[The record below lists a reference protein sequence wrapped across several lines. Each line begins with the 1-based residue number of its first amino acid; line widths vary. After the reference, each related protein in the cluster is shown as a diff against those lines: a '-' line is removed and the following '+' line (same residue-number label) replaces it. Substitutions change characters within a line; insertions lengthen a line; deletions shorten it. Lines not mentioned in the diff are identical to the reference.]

1 MHRRSRA
8 SGGRGEINPDSTYLV
23 WSIDLTDTR
32 GRRHFRPRTSR
43 PELEDDHG
51 ASTTL
56 NGTDR
61 RDRNR
66 PANRGG
72 GRRYEPEYK
81 TVNGIDEVLKNCPEI
96 ETQDGIGD
104 GNGGAGRGNGGGRP
118 KPMDIATLEVK
129 TLTDLRTIAKEA
141 EIPGITT
148 LKKMDLILA
157 ILQANAKQT
166 GNEFANGTLEILQ
179 EGYGFLRRN
188 GYIPSPDDIY
198 VSLSQ
203 IKRFGLRTGD
213 VIQGQIRPPKDNE
226 KYFGLLRIEA
236 INGSDPDIAKD
247 RPNFQKL
254 VPIFPEKRL
263 ILETSSNIISTR
275 LIDLISPVGKGQ
287 RGLIVSQPKAGKTVL
302 LKMIANAI
310 SENHPE
316 MVLMALLIDERPE
329 EVTDFERS
337 VKGEVVS
344 STFDERPDHHIQ
356 VAEMLLEKAKR
367 LVEHGRDVIILLDSI
382 TRLARAYN
390 LVMPSSGKTLSGG
403 LDPNSLHKPKRFL
416 GAARNIE
423 EGGSLTIIATAL
435 VETGSRLD
443 DVIFEEFKGTGNMEL
458 VLNRDLANRRI
469 FPAIDILKSGTRH
482 EELLYSE
489 TEVEAI
495 RNLRAIINSLGDDH
509 GTEFV
514 IDRISNKAFPTNKQ
528 FIEAIPGWYNI
539 FLKGDMRRNG
549 AKIMNGGMR

>member
-1 MHRRSRA
+1 
-8 SGGRGEINPDSTYLV
+8 
-23 WSIDLTDTR
+23 
-32 GRRHFRPRTSR
+32 
-43 PELEDDHG
+43 
-51 ASTTL
+51 
-56 NGTDR
+56 
-61 RDRNR
+61 
-66 PANRGG
+66 
-72 GRRYEPEYK
+72 
-81 TVNGIDEVLKNCPEI
+81 
-96 ETQDGIGD
+96 
-104 GNGGAGRGNGGGRP
+104 
-118 KPMDIATLEVK
+118 MDIATLEEK
-129 TLTDLRTIAKEA
+129 TLTDLRTMAKDA
-141 EIPGITT
+141 EVTGVTT
-148 LKKMDLILA
+148 LKKKDLILA
-157 ILQANAKQT
+157 IVQAKAKES
-166 GNEFANGTLEILQ
+166 GNEFATGTLEILQ

-188 GYIPSPDDIY
+188 GFTPSPEDIY

-236 INGSDPDIAKD
+236 INSADPDQAQN
-247 RPNFQKL
+247 RPQFGKL
-254 VPIFPEKRL
+254 IPIFPDERL
-263 ILETSSNIISTR
+263 ILETTSSIISTR
-275 LIDLISPVGKGQ
+275 LIDLISPIGKGQ

-310 SENHPE
+310 AENHPE

-329 EVTDFERS
+329 EVTDFERN

-356 VAEMLLEKAKR
+356 VAEMLLDKAKR
-367 LVEHGRDVIILLDSI
+367 LVEHGREVIILLDSI

-423 EGGSLTIIATAL
+423 GGGSLTIIATAL

-489 TEVEAI
+489 TEIEAI
-495 RNLRAIINSLGDDH
+495 RNLRAIIDSLGDEH
-509 GTEFV
+509 GAEFV
-514 IDRISNKAFPTNKQ
+514 IDRVGNKAFPTNKQ

-539 FLKGDMRRNG
+539 FLKGDLRRSG
-549 AKIMNGGMR
+549 PKVMNGMR

>member
-1 MHRRSRA
+1 MDITA
-8 SGGRGEINPDSTYLV
+8 LEEKTITELRGM
-23 WSIDLTDTR
+23 
-32 GRRHFRPRTSR
+32 
-43 PELEDDHG
+43 
-51 ASTTL
+51 A
-56 NGTDR
+56 
-61 RDRNR
+61 
-66 PANRGG
+66 
-72 GRRYEPEYK
+72 K
-81 TVNGIDEVLKNCPEI
+81 EI
-96 ETQDGIGD
+96 ELSGVTAMKKSDLIMAILKAQAESSGHIFATG
-104 GNGGAGRGNGGGRP
+104 
-118 KPMDIATLEVK
+118 TLEV
-129 TLTDLRTIAKEA
+129 L
-141 EIPGITT
+141 P
-148 LKKMDLILA
+148 
-157 ILQANAKQT
+157 
-166 GNEFANGTLEILQ
+166 

-188 GYIPSPDDIY
+188 GYTPTPDDIY

-213 VIQGQIRPPKDNE
+213 VIQGQIRAPKDNE

-236 INGSDPDIAKD
+236 INGGDPEFAKN
-247 RPNFQKL
+247 RPDFRKL
-254 VPIFPEKRL
+254 VPVFPDQRL
-263 ILETSSNIISTR
+263 VLETSPKLISTR
-275 LIDLISPVGKGQ
+275 LIDLISRIGKGQ

-316 MVLMALLIDERPE
+316 VVLLALLIDERPE
-329 EVTDFERS
+329 EVTDFERN

-344 STFDERPDHHIQ
+344 STFDERPDNHIQ

-367 LVEHGRDVIILLDSI
+367 LVEHGKDVIILLDSI

-423 EGGSLTIIATAL
+423 DGGSLTIIATAL

-482 EELLYSE
+482 EELLYDE
-489 TEVEAI
+489 KEIEAI
-495 RNLRAIINSLGDDH
+495 RNLRAIIDSLGDQH

-539 FLKGDMRRNG
+539 FLKGDLRRNG
-549 AKIMNGGMR
+549 ISNPNGIR

>member
-1 MHRRSRA
+1 MRNDGRQSGTRRNAPS
-8 SGGRGEINPDSTYLV
+8 
-23 WSIDLTDTR
+23 
-32 GRRHFRPRTSR
+32 
-43 PELEDDHG
+43 
-51 ASTTL
+51 
-56 NGTDR
+56 DR
-61 RDRNR
+61 RPPGNGDR
-66 PANRGG
+66 PHGG
-72 GRRYEPEYK
+72 GRA
-81 TVNGIDEVLKNCPEI
+81 NI
-96 ETQDGIGD
+96 
-104 GNGGAGRGNGGGRP
+104 
-118 KPMDIATLEVK
+118 MDIAQLEDK
-129 TLTDLRTIAKEA
+129 TLTDLRSMAKEC
-141 EIPGITT
+141 EVSSITT
-148 LKKMDLILA
+148 LKKKDLIMA
-157 ILQANAKQT
+157 ILQAQAKSS
-166 GNEFANGTLEILQ
+166 GHEFATGTLEILQ
-179 EGYGFLRRN
+179 EGYGFLRRDS
-188 GYIPSPDDIY
+188 YTPSLDDIY

-213 VIQGQIRPPKDNE
+213 VVQGQIRPPKDNE
-226 KYFGLLRIEA
+226 KYFGLLRIET
-236 INGSDPDIAKD
+236 INGGDPEFTKERPRFDKMTPVYPDD
-247 RPNFQKL
+247 RL
-254 VPIFPEKRL
+254 T
-263 ILETSSNIISTR
+263 LETTSKLISTR
-275 LIDLISPVGKGQ
+275 LIDLISPIGKGQ

-316 MVLMALLIDERPE
+316 VVLMALLIDERPE

-403 LDPNSLHKPKRFL
+403 LDPNSLYKPKRFL

-423 EGGSLTIIATAL
+423 NGGSLTIIATAL

-482 EELLYSE
+482 EELLYNE
-489 TEVEAI
+489 AEVEAI
-495 RNLRAIINSLGDDH
+495 RNLRAIIDSLGDDH

-514 IDRISNKAFPTNKQ
+514 IDRIGNKAFPTNAQ
-528 FIEAIPGWYNI
+528 FIQAIPGWYNI
-539 FLKGDMRRNG
+539 FLKGDLRRNG
-549 AKIMNGGMR
+549 VQKLNGIR

>member
-1 MHRRSRA
+1 M
-8 SGGRGEINPDSTYLV
+8 EPPVELQQDIELPPDG
-23 WSIDLTDTR
+23 D
-32 GRRHFRPRTSR
+32 RP
-43 PELEDDHG
+43 D
-51 ASTTL
+51 
-56 NGTDR
+56 
-61 RDRNR
+61 
-66 PANRGG
+66 
-72 GRRYEPEYK
+72 
-81 TVNGIDEVLKNCPEI
+81 
-96 ETQDGIGD
+96 
-104 GNGGAGRGNGGGRP
+104 NGGAEKGNS
-118 KPMDIATLEVK
+118 MDITALEDK
-129 TLTDLRTIAKEA
+129 TLTELRNIAREI
-141 EIPGITT
+141 EIPSVTT
-148 LKKMDLILA
+148 MKKNDLIMR
-157 ILQANAKQT
+157 ILRAQAESS
-166 GNEFANGTLEILQ
+166 GYIFATGTLEILN

-188 GYIPSPDDIY
+188 GYTPTPDDIY

-236 INGSDPDIAKD
+236 INGGDPEFTKE
-247 RPNFQKL
+247 RPVFDKM
-254 VPIFPEKRL
+254 VPVYPDKRMV
-263 ILETSSNIISTR
+263 LETNSKLISTR
-275 LIDLISPVGKGQ
+275 LIDLISPIGKGQ

-302 LKMIANAI
+302 LKMIANAVT
-310 SENHPE
+310 ENHPE
-316 MVLMALLIDERPE
+316 VVLMALLIDERPE
-329 EVTDFERS
+329 EVTDFERN

-344 STFDERPDHHIQ
+344 STFDERPENHIQ
-356 VAEMLLEKAKR
+356 VAEMVLEKAKR
-367 LVEHGRDVIILLDSI
+367 QVEHGKDVMILLDSI

-403 LDPNSLHKPKRFL
+403 LDPNSLHKPKRFF

-423 EGGSLTIIATAL
+423 NGGSLTIVATAL

-489 TEVEAI
+489 EEVEAI
-495 RNLRAIINSLGDDH
+495 RNLRAIMDSLGDQH

-514 IDRISNKAFPTNKQ
+514 IDRIGNKAFPTNKQ

-539 FLKGDMRRNG
+539 FLKGGLRRGGGGNG
-549 AKIMNGGMR
+549 INGIR

>member
-1 MHRRSRA
+1 MRILRA
-8 SGGRGEINPDSTYLV
+8 QAESSGYI
-23 WSIDLTDTR
+23 
-32 GRRHFRPRTSR
+32 F
-43 PELEDDHG
+43 
-51 ASTTL
+51 
-56 NGTDR
+56 
-61 RDRNR
+61 
-66 PANRGG
+66 
-72 GRRYEPEYK
+72 
-81 TVNGIDEVLKNCPEI
+81 
-96 ETQDGIGD
+96 
-104 GNGGAGRGNGGGRP
+104 
-118 KPMDIATLEVK
+118 AT
-129 TLTDLRTIAKEA
+129 
-141 EIPGITT
+141 
-148 LKKMDLILA
+148 
-157 ILQANAKQT
+157 
-166 GNEFANGTLEILQ
+166 GTLEILN

-188 GYIPSPDDIY
+188 GYTPTPDDIY

-236 INGSDPDIAKD
+236 INGGDPEFTKE
-247 RPNFQKL
+247 RPVFDKM
-254 VPIFPEKRL
+254 VPVYPDKRMV
-263 ILETSSNIISTR
+263 LETNSKLISTR
-275 LIDLISPVGKGQ
+275 LIDLISPIGKGQ

-302 LKMIANAI
+302 LKMIANAVT
-310 SENHPE
+310 ENHPE
-316 MVLMALLIDERPE
+316 VVLMALLIDERPE
-329 EVTDFERS
+329 EVTDFERN

-344 STFDERPDHHIQ
+344 STFDERPENHIQ
-356 VAEMLLEKAKR
+356 VAEMVLEKAKR
-367 LVEHGRDVIILLDSI
+367 QVEHGKDVMILLDSI

-403 LDPNSLHKPKRFL
+403 LDPNSLHKPKRFF

-423 EGGSLTIIATAL
+423 NGGSLTIVATAL

-489 TEVEAI
+489 EEVEAI
-495 RNLRAIINSLGDDH
+495 RNLRAIMDSLGDQH

-514 IDRISNKAFPTNKQ
+514 IDRIGNKAFPTNKQ

-539 FLKGDMRRNG
+539 FLKGGLRRGGGGNG
-549 AKIMNGGMR
+549 LNGIR

>member
-1 MHRRSRA
+1 MELS
-8 SGGRGEINPDSTYLV
+8 ILNNP
-23 WSIDLTDTR
+23 IR
-32 GRRHFRPRTSR
+32 PRRHFRPRTSR
-43 PELEDDHG
+43 PELEDDQGNMKSSGNPNNNYH
-51 ASTTL
+51 
-56 NGTDR
+56 R
-61 RDRNR
+61 RDKKKPPPRYGRNTSS
-66 PANRGG
+66 G
-72 GRRYEPEYK
+72 
-81 TVNGIDEVLKNCPEI
+81 NGERSFKDRAENTEI
-96 ETQDGIGD
+96 ERARKA
-104 GNGGAGRGNGGGRP
+104 NL
-118 KPMDIATLEVK
+118 MDITALEEK
-129 TLTDLRTIAKEA
+129 TLTELRGVAKDCD
-141 EIPGITT
+141 IPKITT
-148 LKKMDLILA
+148 LKKKDLVMA
-157 ILQANAKQT
+157 ILQAQAVSV
-166 GNEFANGTLEILQ
+166 GHEFATGTLEILH
-179 EGYGFLRRN
+179 EGYGFLRKD
-188 GYIPSPDDIY
+188 GYTPSQEDIY

-203 IKRFGLRTGD
+203 IKRFGLRDGD

-226 KYFGLLRIEA
+226 KYFGLIRIEA
-236 INGSDPDIAKD
+236 INGGDPEFAKD
-247 RPNFQKL
+247 RPRFDKM
-254 VPIFPEKRL
+254 VPIFPEERL
-263 ILETSSNIISTR
+263 VMETVPKQISTR
-275 LIDLISPVGKGQ
+275 LIDLVSPIGKGQ

-316 MVLMALLIDERPE
+316 VVLMVLLIDERPE

-356 VAEMLLEKAKR
+356 VAEMLLQKAKR
-367 LVEHGRDVIILLDSI
+367 LVEHGRDVMILLDSI

-403 LDPNSLHKPKRFL
+403 LDPNSLHKPKRFF

-423 EGGSLTIIATAL
+423 EGGSLTIVATAL

-489 TEVEAI
+489 SEIEAI
-495 RNLRAIINSLGDDH
+495 RNLRAIIDSLGDSH
-509 GTEFV
+509 GAEFV
-514 IDRISNKAFPTNKQ
+514 IDRINNKAFPTNTQ

-539 FLKGDMRRNG
+539 FLKGDLRRNG
-549 AKIMNGGMR
+549 GGGPSGIR

>member
-1 MHRRSRA
+1 M
-8 SGGRGEINPDSTYLV
+8 SGPIRGK
-23 WSIDLTDTR
+23 
-32 GRRHFRPRTSR
+32 RHFKPRLSR
-43 PELEDDHG
+43 PELEDDIRPG
-51 ASTTL
+51 EVIDLTEESS
-56 NGTDR
+56 
-61 RDRNR
+61 RNYR
-66 PANRGG
+66 KQPIAGSDNRGQA
-72 GRRYEPEYK
+72 RK
-81 TVNGIDEVLKNCPEI
+81 HNGHGKFSPDNNGS
-96 ETQDGIGD
+96 DNGGD
-104 GNGGAGRGNGGGRP
+104 GKGQT
-118 KPMDIATLEVK
+118 MDITALEDK
-129 TLTDLRTIAKEA
+129 TLTELRTIAKEA
-141 EIPGITT
+141 NVGSITT
-148 LKKMDLILA
+148 LKKQDLILR
-157 ILQANAKQT
+157 ILQAKAESS
-166 GNEFANGTLEILQ
+166 GNQFANGTLEILP

-188 GYIPSPDDIY
+188 GFTPSPDDIY

-236 INGSDPDIAKD
+236 INQNDPETAKS
-247 RPNFQKL
+247 RPNFQDL
-254 VPIFPEKRL
+254 IPVYPDQRL
-263 ILETSSNIISTR
+263 ILETSPKMISTR

-310 SENHPE
+310 TENHPE
-316 MVLMALLIDERPE
+316 MVVMALLIDERPE
-329 EVTDFERS
+329 EVTDFERN
-337 VKGEVVS
+337 VKGEVVA

-356 VAEMLLEKAKR
+356 VTEMLMERAKR

-403 LDPNSLHKPKRFL
+403 LDPNSLHKPKRFF
-416 GAARNIE
+416 GAARKIE
-423 EGGSLTIIATAL
+423 NGGSMTIIATAL

-482 EELLYSE
+482 EELLYGPE
-489 TEVEAI
+489 EIEAI
-495 RNLRAIINSLGDDH
+495 RNLRAIMDSLGDQH

-514 IDRISNKAFPTNKQ
+514 IDRIGNKMFPTNKE
-528 FIEAIPGWYNI
+528 FIKAIPGWYNI
-539 FLKGDMRRNG
+539 FLKGDLRRNG
-549 AKIMNGGMR
+549 GGGQQMNGIR

>member
-1 MHRRSRA
+1 MRTGERRMEHPVDLQP
-8 SGGRGEINPDSTYLV
+8 GPDLPEEI
-23 WSIDLTDTR
+23 
-32 GRRHFRPRTSR
+32 
-43 PELEDDHG
+43 
-51 ASTTL
+51 A
-56 NGTDR
+56 
-61 RDRNR
+61 
-66 PANRGG
+66 
-72 GRRYEPEYK
+72 
-81 TVNGIDEVLKNCPEI
+81 EI
-96 ETQDGIGD
+96 ELPT
-104 GNGGAGRGNGGGRP
+104 GNGGTDKLKGLDLSSLEDRNLTELRN
-118 KPMDIATLEVK
+118 IAREV
-129 TLTDLRTIAKEA
+129 
-141 EIPGITT
+141 EIPSVTT
-148 LKKMDLILA
+148 LKKQDLIMK
-157 ILQANAKQT
+157 ILQVQAEHS
-166 GNEFANGTLEILQ
+166 GNIFATGTLEILF
-179 EGYGFLRRN
+179 EGYGFLRKN
-188 GYIPSPDDIY
+188 GYTPTPDDIY

-203 IKRFGLRTGD
+203 IKRFVLRTGD

-236 INGSDPDIAKD
+236 INGNDPEFAKN
-247 RPNFQKL
+247 RPVFDKL
-254 VPIFPEKRL
+254 IPVYPDKRMV
-263 ILETSSNIISTR
+263 LETSPKLISTR
-275 LIDLISPVGKGQ
+275 LIDLISPIGKGQ

-310 SENHPE
+310 TENHPE
-316 MVLMALLIDERPE
+316 VVLMALLIDERPE
-329 EVTDFERS
+329 EVTDFERN

-344 STFDERPDHHIQ
+344 STFDERPENHIQ

-367 LVEHGRDVIILLDSI
+367 QVEHGKDVMILLDSI

-403 LDPNSLHKPKRFL
+403 LDPNSLHKPKRFF

-423 EGGSLTIIATAL
+423 NGGSLTIIATAL

-489 TEVEAI
+489 EEVEAI
-495 RNLRAIINSLGDDH
+495 RNLRAIMDSLGDQH

-514 IDRISNKAFPTNKQ
+514 IDRIGNKTFPTNKE

-539 FLKGDMRRNG
+539 FLKGGLRKSGGGNG
-549 AKIMNGGMR
+549 LNGIR

>member
-1 MHRRSRA
+1 MPPPRETADIQDPIDTAENERA
-8 SGGRGEINPDSTYLV
+8 
-23 WSIDLTDTR
+23 
-32 GRRHFRPRTSR
+32 
-43 PELEDDHG
+43 
-51 ASTTL
+51 
-56 NGTDR
+56 
-61 RDRNR
+61 
-66 PANRGG
+66 GG
-72 GRRYEPEYK
+72 G
-81 TVNGIDEVLKNCPEI
+81 NGDLP
-96 ETQDGIGD
+96 Q
-104 GNGGAGRGNGGGRP
+104 GGGKARI
-118 KPMDIATLEVK
+118 MDIATLEDK
-129 TLTDLRTIAKEA
+129 TLMELRGMAKEC
-141 EIPGITT
+141 EVGSITT
-148 LKKMDLILA
+148 LKKKDLILA
-157 ILQANAKQT
+157 IVKAQAVSS
-166 GNEFANGTLEILQ
+166 GNEFATGTLEILG

-188 GYIPSPDDIY
+188 GFIPSQDDIY

-236 INGSDPDIAKD
+236 INNGDPEFAKD
-247 RPNFQKL
+247 RPVFDKMIPIYPEERL
-254 VPIFPEKRL
+254 V
-263 ILETSSNIISTR
+263 LETTPKLISTR

-344 STFDERPDHHIQ
+344 STFDERPDNHIQ

-423 EGGSLTIIATAL
+423 DGGSLTIIATAL

-489 TEVEAI
+489 VEIEAI
-495 RNLRAIINSLGDDH
+495 RNLRAIIDSLGDEH
-509 GTEFV
+509 GAEFV
-514 IDRISNKAFPTNKQ
+514 IDRVSNKAFPTNKQ
-528 FIEAIPGWYNI
+528 FMEAIPGWYNI
-539 FLKGDMRRNG
+539 FLKGDLRRNG
-549 AKIMNGGMR
+549 AASLNGIR

>member
-1 MHRRSRA
+1 
-8 SGGRGEINPDSTYLV
+8 
-23 WSIDLTDTR
+23 
-32 GRRHFRPRTSR
+32 
-43 PELEDDHG
+43 
-51 ASTTL
+51 
-56 NGTDR
+56 
-61 RDRNR
+61 
-66 PANRGG
+66 
-72 GRRYEPEYK
+72 
-81 TVNGIDEVLKNCPEI
+81 
-96 ETQDGIGD
+96 
-104 GNGGAGRGNGGGRP
+104 
-118 KPMDIATLEVK
+118 MDITALESK
-129 TLTDLRTIAKEA
+129 TLTELRTMAKEA
-141 EIPGITT
+141 ELSGVTA
-148 LKKMDLILA
+148 LKKKDLILA
-157 ILQANAKQT
+157 ILRAKAESSGHIFAT
-166 GNEFANGTLEILQ
+166 GALEILP

-188 GYIPSPDDIY
+188 GYTPSPEDIY

-236 INGSDPDIAKD
+236 INDGDPEFAKN
-247 RPNFQKL
+247 RPIFGKM
-254 VPIFPEKRL
+254 VPIFPDERL
-263 ILETSSNIISTR
+263 ILETSPKLISTR
-275 LIDLISPVGKGQ
+275 LIDLISPIGKGQ

-316 MVLMALLIDERPE
+316 VMLLALLIDERPE

-344 STFDERPDHHIQ
+344 STFDERPDNHIQ

-367 LVEHGRDVIILLDSI
+367 YVEHGRDVMILLDSI

-482 EELLYSE
+482 EELLYNE
-489 TEVEAI
+489 AEVEAI
-495 RNLRAIINSLGDDH
+495 RNLRAIIDSLGDQH

-514 IDRISNKAFPTNKQ
+514 IDRIGNKAFLTNDQ

-539 FLKGDMRRNG
+539 FLKGDLRRNG
-549 AKIMNGGMR
+549 ASALNGIR

>member
-1 MHRRSRA
+1 MRLTPSRSRP
-8 SGGRGEINPDSTYLV
+8 N
-23 WSIDLTDTR
+23 DLY
-32 GRRHFRPRTSR
+32 
-43 PELEDDHG
+43 
-51 ASTTL
+51 
-56 NGTDR
+56 R
-61 RDRNR
+61 RDKRKSPPR
-66 PANRGG
+66 G
-72 GRRYEPEYK
+72 GRRYP
-81 TVNGIDEVLKNCPEI
+81 VRDDRIIEI
-96 ETQDGIGD
+96 PA
-104 GNGGAGRGNGGGRP
+104 GNGDIDDGEGKAEL
-118 KPMDIATLEVK
+118 MDITVLEEK
-129 TLTDLRTIAKEA
+129 TIAELRGMAKECD
-141 EIPGITT
+141 ISSITT
-148 LKKMDLILA
+148 LKKKELILA
-157 ILQANAKQT
+157 ILKAQAESS
-166 GNEFANGTLEILQ
+166 GHIFANGTLEILP
-179 EGYGFLRRN
+179 EGYGFLRRS
-188 GYIPSPDDIY
+188 GYTPTPDDIY

-236 INGSDPDIAKD
+236 INGGDPEFTKN
-247 RPNFQKL
+247 RPKFDKMIP
-254 VPIFPEKRL
+254 VYPDKRL
-263 ILETSSNIISTR
+263 ILETSAKLISTR

-316 MVLMALLIDERPE
+316 VVLMALLIDERPE

-344 STFDERPDHHIQ
+344 STFDERPDNHIQ
-356 VAEMLLEKAKR
+356 VAEMVLEKAKR
-367 LVEHGRDVIILLDSI
+367 FVEHGKDVMILLDSI

-416 GAARNIE
+416 GAARNME
-423 EGGSLTIIATAL
+423 NGGTLTIIATAL

-489 TEVEAI
+489 TEIEAI
-495 RNLRAIINSLGDDH
+495 RNLRAIIDSLGDQH

-539 FLKGDMRRNG
+539 FLKGDLRRNG
-549 AKIMNGGMR
+549 ANSLNGIR

>member
-1 MHRRSRA
+1 M
-8 SGGRGEINPDSTYLV
+8 
-23 WSIDLTDTR
+23 
-32 GRRHFRPRTSR
+32 
-43 PELEDDHG
+43 
-51 ASTTL
+51 
-56 NGTDR
+56 
-61 RDRNR
+61 
-66 PANRGG
+66 
-72 GRRYEPEYK
+72 
-81 TVNGIDEVLKNCPEI
+81 
-96 ETQDGIGD
+96 
-104 GNGGAGRGNGGGRP
+104 
-118 KPMDIATLEVK
+118 
-129 TLTDLRTIAKEA
+129 AKEA
-141 EIPGITT
+141 ELSGVTA
-148 LKKMDLILA
+148 LKKKDLILA
-157 ILQANAKQT
+157 ILRAKAESSGHIFAT
-166 GNEFANGTLEILQ
+166 GALEILP

-188 GYIPSPDDIY
+188 SYTPSPEDIY

-236 INGSDPDIAKD
+236 INDGDPEFAKN
-247 RPNFQKL
+247 RPIFGKM
-254 VPIFPEKRL
+254 VPIFPDERL
-263 ILETSSNIISTR
+263 ILETSPKLISTR
-275 LIDLISPVGKGQ
+275 LIDLISPIGKGQ

-316 MVLMALLIDERPE
+316 VMLMALLIDERPE

-344 STFDERPDHHIQ
+344 STFDERPDNHIQ

-367 LVEHGRDVIILLDSI
+367 YVEHGRDVMILLDSI

-482 EELLYSE
+482 EELLYNE
-489 TEVEAI
+489 AEVEAI
-495 RNLRAIINSLGDDH
+495 RNLRAIIDSLGDQH

-514 IDRISNKAFPTNKQ
+514 IDRIGNKAFLTNQQ

-539 FLKGDMRRNG
+539 FLKGDLRRNG
-549 AKIMNGGMR
+549 ASALNGIR